1 MARSFI
7 VGIES
12 GLDDSGLEPTH
23 VTLSLLPRDIVPSE
37 HIVEGPTSRRFLFG
51 RFCRHLLFLLCRLPL
66 LFVMKDQTEVSP
78 LSCEGNLLSLPLQHS
93 LCLFRPPLSAPL
105 WASFTV
111 CFPIVGE
118 VQTYHVPLTY
128 PDGLGSACSPVI
140 VCPRGR
146 TLESPY
152 RSHTFWFKPLSIF
165 GLFVVTAFSTVHV
178 C

>member
-1 MARSFI
+1 MTILAW
-7 VGIES
+7 
-12 GLDDSGLEPTH
+12 
-23 VTLSLLPRDIVPSE
+23 
-37 HIVEGPTSRRFLFG
+37 SRRTLRSVCYHG
-51 RFCRHLLFLLCRLPL
+51 ISCHPNVSWKVAPAGVSSSVVSAAICISFCVIVHS

-78 LSCEGNLLSLPLQHS
+78 LSCEGDLLSLPLQHS

-111 CFPIVGE
+111 CFPLVGE

-146 TLESPY
+146 TLEPPY
-152 RSHTFWFKPLSIF
+152 RSRAFWFKPLSIF